1 MLLELDGLPLF
12 LHCVRRFL
20 PAAAPGCLVV
30 VHPRGGG
37 DEFRLAAERF
47 LPDAPIVWTAGGAFR
62 CASVQAGLAAIPLRE
77 GIVAIH
83 DAARPLASVS
93 LLETLAE
100 EARRSGGAIPGK
112 PVTDTLKRSD
122 GGGMIAGTVSREG
135 LWRVETP
142 QVFDLSRLR
151 AAYAANPENGINA
164 CGVCTHE
171 LQLTAQQLQRDY
183 MSAGSGWKD
192 EQYKNLG
199 QIVEDSCAAI
209 LQPIPQLESCQKWLQ
224 ELAALVEKYET

>member
-1 MLLELDGLPLF
+1 MDDLAVVIVAGGSARRFGGNKLLLELDGLPLF

-100 EARRSGGAIPGK
+100 EKKAAEERLTELLGKKEESANCMKLAEETRERLNSGG
-112 PVTDTLKRSD
+112 
-122 GGGMIAGTVSREG
+122 GGGG
-135 LWRVETP
+135 
-142 QVFDLSRLR
+142 
-151 AAYAANPENGINA
+151 
-164 CGVCTHE
+164 
-171 LQLTAQQLQRDY
+171 
-183 MSAGSGWKD
+183 
-192 EQYKNLG
+192 
-199 QIVEDSCAAI
+199 
-209 LQPIPQLESCQKWLQ
+209 
-224 ELAALVEKYET
+224 